1 MQKSRQ
7 NERKICARVRDRHR
21 KLGSPALTKLLW
33 QVWKYIVSTDI
44 IALDSFYCQAPGKA
58 AIPSAHRCDT
68 WLAEHTLLSTSPY
81 PFYVTIP
88 KTEKVESR
96 SQLAKSHNA
105 AGRCAF
111 GRIFPHF
118 FFYVC
123 LPDLIDEY
131 SAGCDKCGGGG
142 DPRNNLNRISICVH

>member
-44 IALDSFYCQAPGKA
+44 IALDSFYCQAPRKSRHSLR
-58 AIPSAHRCDT
+58 PSMWHLTCRT
-68 WLAEHTLLSTSPY
+68 HTTQHISISFLRNNPENR
-81 PFYVTIP
+81 
-88 KTEKVESR
+88 KGW
-96 SQLAKSHNA
+96 KSKSA
-105 AGRCAF
+105 SKKRQCRRTL
-111 GRIFPHF
+111 RIRKDFSSF